1 MTEHKVNPSIR
12 KQTEAR
18 LRRIAR
24 IGEVFVDGD
33 TFKDVVKKPEMNTG
47 DEYCVNHAKHIAIK
61 QTLLKLRRIEE
72 GDIGVVAWRP
82 FKDQADLTVP
92 VDVHPLSV
100 RPGNH
105 PISPAMAEALAGRVG
120 VQELSMRGF
129 PLLSVCAPIR
139 DSLDDVVGILEV
151 YASLVPK
158 VFRVNKMA
166 D

>member
-1 MTEHKVNPSIR
+1 MAKHRVKAGLR

-18 LRRIAR
+18 LRRLAR
-24 IGEVFVDGD
+24 AGEVLVDGD
-33 TFKDVVKKPEMNTG
+33 DFKGIAMKPELNTG
-47 DEYCVNHAKHIAIK
+47 DDYCVDHGKFIRVK
-61 QTLLKLRRIEE
+61 QMLLKLKRLED

-82 FKDQADLTVP
+82 FHNEADIIVP
-92 VDVHPLSV
+92 VDGHPLAV

-105 PISPAMAEALAGRVG
+105 PVSAAMAEALAGGVG

-139 DSLDDVVGILEV
+139 DSLDDVVGIVEV
-151 YASLVPK
+151 FGSLVPD
-158 VFRVNKMA
+158 VFQVNHLV